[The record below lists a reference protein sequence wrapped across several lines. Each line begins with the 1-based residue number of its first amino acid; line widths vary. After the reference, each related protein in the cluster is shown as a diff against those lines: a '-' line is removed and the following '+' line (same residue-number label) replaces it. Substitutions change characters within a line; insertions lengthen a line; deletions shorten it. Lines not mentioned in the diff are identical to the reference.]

1 MMREMPHRRFSS
13 KVFGATARDYAAA
26 SSAHGV
32 GYILE
37 PGRWGVERALWV
49 LTVVVMAAIRYL
61 NRQYNA

>member
-1 MMREMPHRRFSS
+1 MKEMPHRRFSS
-13 KVFGATARDYAAA
+13 KVLGATAREYAAA

-61 NRQYNA
+61 DRQCNA